1 MKKNRDIIPPKAAS
15 LRTLTA
21 TMAVMCYLACLAV
34 GALVL
39 IDRAVDAWAS
49 GLSQE
54 VTVQVL
60 ERSDGDLAAD
70 LNKAI
75 ALLQEAE
82 GVVSVEDMGE
92 EAGKALL
99 EPWLGSEG
107 LDALPIPRLLRVK
120 VDEQSPPDFEVL
132 AAELQ
137 QVLPNASL
145 DTHRRWE
152 AELARMAGSLSL
164 LSALV
169 LALIVLSAVAMV
181 ISASRAVLEGNRPIV
196 DVLKLVGAEDR
207 FISRQMDWRFLAT
220 GLWGGFLGL
229 GLALITFFAL
239 GYAGWAASPG
249 LAAASRGLFYI
260 PTADSWIPYVAL
272 LAVPLAA
279 TVIALVTS
287 RMALTQMLQR

>member
-1 MKKNRDIIPPKAAS
+1 MRRPDIIPAQAAS

-34 GALVL
+34 GALIL

-54 VTVQVL
+54 VTVQV
-60 ERSDGDLAAD
+60 RVASDSEIASDIA
-70 LNKAI
+70 KVT
-75 ALLQEAE
+75 ALLEETQGILA
-82 GVVSVEDMGE
+82 VEDLGE

-107 LDALPIPRLLRVK
+107 LDALPIPRLLGVR
-120 VDEQSPPDFEVL
+120 VDETAPPDFEAL
-132 AAELQ
+132 ADALQ
-137 QVLPNASL
+137 AQVPTASL

-152 AELARMAGSLSL
+152 AELTRMAGSLSI

-169 LALIVLSAVAMV
+169 LLLIVISAVAMV

-229 GLALITFFAL
+229 ALAVVTFLAL

-249 LAAASRGLFYI
+249 LAAASRGLFYV
-260 PTADSWIPYVAL
+260 PTAETWLPYAAL
-272 LAVPLAA
+272 FAVPLAA
-279 TVIALVTS
+279 TVLSLVTS
-287 RMALTQMLQR
+287 RMALTRMLRG

>member
-1 MKKNRDIIPPKAAS
+1 MHRPDIIPSKAAS

-34 GALVL
+34 GALIL

-54 VTVQVL
+54 VTVQIRVTSDSDLQADINKATELL
-60 ERSDGDLAAD
+60 EATSGVVAVAD
-70 LNKAI
+70 L
-75 ALLQEAE
+75 
-82 GVVSVEDMGE
+82 GE

-99 EPWLGSEG
+99 EPWLGSDG
-107 LDALPIPRLLRVK
+107 LDALPIPRLLGVK
-120 VDEQSPPDFEVL
+120 IDETSPPDFDAL
-132 AAELQ
+132 AAALQ
-137 QVLPNASL
+137 EAVPTASL

-152 AELARMAGSLSL
+152 AELTRMAGSLSI

-169 LALIVLSAVAMV
+169 LLLIGISAVAMV

-207 FISRQMDWRFLAT
+207 FISRQMDRRFLST

-229 GLALITFFAL
+229 ALAIATFLAL

-249 LAAASRGLFYI
+249 LAAASRGLFYV
-260 PTADSWIPYVAL
+260 PTADTWLPYVAL
-272 LAVPLAA
+272 LAVPVAA
-279 TVIALVTS
+279 TILSLVTS
-287 RMALTQMLQR
+287 RLALTRMLQR